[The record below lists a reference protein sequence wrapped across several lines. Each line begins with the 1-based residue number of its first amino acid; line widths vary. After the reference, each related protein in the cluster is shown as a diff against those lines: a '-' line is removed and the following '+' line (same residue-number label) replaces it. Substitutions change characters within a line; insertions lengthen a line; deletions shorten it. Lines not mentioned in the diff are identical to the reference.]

1 MKRKGVIVAL
11 FCLLLMLC
19 MNACSDGVTIDVRDR
34 QSTREKKRADRDEEE
49 EEDEEDD
56 EEAPPTESRK
66 KKKKKTAKTTEI
78 ETTEESIIIE
88 TYPQPQETLPPATR
102 PQETLP
108 PATQPQPTLPPA
120 TQPQPTQA
128 QVLTTLYVVNC
139 RESIT
144 LRTSPSTSASEIRQ
158 IPLGAAVSFMEN
170 ASNGFYKVAYMGNT
184 GYALASYLSES
195 PYDHYTVPAT
205 TAADDSFTG
214 IVVNCKQSITLRRV
228 PSTSGAEILQIPLG
242 SLVTVYG
249 RADNGFYYVYYG
261 GYDGYAL
268 ASYIDPY

>member
-1 MKRKGVIVAL
+1 MENIVMKRKGVIVAL

-49 EEDEEDD
+49 EEDD

-88 TYPQPQETLPPATR
+88 TYPQPQETLP
-102 PQETLP
+102 QE
-108 PATQPQPTLPPA
+108 TLPPA

-195 PYDHYTVPAT
+195 PYDHYTVSAT

>member
-1 MKRKGVIVAL
+1 MENIVMKRKGVIVAL

-49 EEDEEDD
+49 EEDD
-56 EEAPPTESRK
+56 EEAPPTESHK

-88 TYPQPQETLPPATR
+88 TYSRPQETLPQETLPPT
-102 PQETLP
+102 
-108 PATQPQPTLPPA
+108 TQPQPTLPPA

-205 TAADDSFTG
+205 TAAEDSFTG

>member
-1 MKRKGVIVAL
+1 MKKKSLIL
-11 FCLLLMLC
+11 SLICLLLMLC
-19 MNACSDGVTIDVRDR
+19 MNACSDGITIDVGER
-34 QSTREKKRADRDEEE
+34 QTTRERKRADRDEEDE
-49 EEDEEDD
+49 EEDD
-56 EEAPPTESRK
+56 EKAPPTESRK

-78 ETTEESIIIE
+78 ETPEESIIIE
-88 TYPQPQETLPPATR
+88 TYPQPQE
-102 PQETLP
+102 
-108 PATQPQPTLPPA
+108 TLPPA

-249 RADNGFYYVYYG
+249 RADNGFYYVYYD

>member
-1 MKRKGVIVAL
+1 MENIVMKRKGVIVAL

-49 EEDEEDD
+49 EEDD

-88 TYPQPQETLPPATR
+88 TYPQPQETLPPATQ
-102 PQETLP
+102 PQE
-108 PATQPQPTLPPA
+108 TLPPA

-195 PYDHYTVPAT
+195 PYDHYTVSAT

>member
-1 MKRKGVIVAL
+1 M
-11 FCLLLMLC
+11 
-19 MNACSDGVTIDVRDR
+19 
-34 QSTREKKRADRDEEE
+34 
-49 EEDEEDD
+49 
-56 EEAPPTESRK
+56 
-66 KKKKKTAKTTEI
+66 
-78 ETTEESIIIE
+78 
-88 TYPQPQETLPPATR
+88 PQETR
-102 PQETLP
+102 PQE
-108 PATQPQPTLPPA
+108 TLPPA

>member
-1 MKRKGVIVAL
+1 MKRKSLIL
-11 FCLLLMLC
+11 SLICLLLMLC
-19 MNACSDGVTIDVRDR
+19 MNACSDGITIDVGER
-34 QSTREKKRADRDEEE
+34 QTTRERKRADRDEEDE
-49 EEDEEDD
+49 EEDD
-56 EEAPPTESRK
+56 EKAPPTESRK
-66 KKKKKTAKTTEI
+66 KKKKKKETVESTEIQTTEAPTVMETVPQTQPTVPPTP
-78 ETTEESIIIE
+78 ETTV
-88 TYPQPQETLPPATR
+88 
-102 PQETLP
+102 
-108 PATQPQPTLPPA
+108 
-120 TQPQPTQA
+120 QA

-144 LRTSPSTSASEIRQ
+144 LRTSPSTSADEIRQ

-195 PYDHYTVPAT
+195 PYEHYTVPAT

>member
-1 MKRKGVIVAL
+1 MKRRSIIIAL
-11 FCLLLMLC
+11 FCILSMLFIS
-19 MNACSDGVTIDVRDR
+19 ACGSGIAIQIGGNKSAD
-34 QSTREKKRADRDEEE
+34 EKTKE
-49 EEDEEDD
+49 EEDEED
-56 EEAPPTESRK
+56 EEDVPRTVEKHK
-66 KKKKKTAKTTEI
+66 KRVKKTSESTEI
-78 ETTEESIIIE
+78 QTTQVPTALETVPQTQPAE
-88 TYPQPQETLPPATR
+88 TQPEPTQPPAT
-102 PQETLP
+102 TV
-108 PATQPQPTLPPA
+108 
-120 TQPQPTQA
+120 QA
-128 QVLTTLYVVNC
+128 QVWNTLYVVNC

-144 LRTSPSTSASEIRQ
+144 LRTSPSTSAGEIRQ

-170 ASNGFYKVAYMGNT
+170 ASNGFYKVAYMGDT
-184 GYALASYLSES
+184 GYALASYLSEN

-205 TAADDSFTG
+205 TVADDSFTG
-214 IVVNCKQSITLRRV
+214 IVVNCKQSITLRKV